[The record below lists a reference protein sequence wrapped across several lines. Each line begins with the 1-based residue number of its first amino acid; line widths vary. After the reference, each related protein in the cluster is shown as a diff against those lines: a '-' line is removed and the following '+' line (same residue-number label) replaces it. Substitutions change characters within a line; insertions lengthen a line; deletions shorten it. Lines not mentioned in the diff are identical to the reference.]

1 MIPSNVYLYQIKF
14 RIKCYTSKI
23 KRLLIVNCMY
33 FCFVFQMDKNE
44 KNAVDPLQQKSNPWK
59 VNEVSAFLKYC
70 CPECIYS
77 DSELDVFIEHAV
89 ENHED
94 SSVLFSEKS
103 YFKDP
108 KENDQTSEID
118 IKEECLEIG
127 KHSQTFV
134 NHIDHEIQ
142 SSKFESDNTT
152 AGKDTK
158 STFLLEYKV
167 NENRSVPINQT
178 TIEENLVQTNLS
190 KDDDEINDQN
200 VKFIPVTVTSKPKFT
215 KKCVVPFCQTRHNIG
230 MHKFPQDPVQ
240 REVWLKLCRL
250 KQIKKDDRICSFH
263 FKQRLLDVSKVSK

>member
-1 MIPSNVYLYQIKF
+1 MDENK
-14 RIKCYTSKI
+14 RI
-23 KRLLIVNCMY
+23 
-33 FCFVFQMDKNE
+33 
-44 KNAVDPLQQKSNPWK
+44 AVDPLPQNSNPWK
-59 VNEVSAFLKYC
+59 VNEVSSFLKYC
-70 CPECIYS
+70 CPECVYN
-77 DSELDVFIEHAV
+77 DSELDVFIEHAL

-94 SSVLFSEKS
+94 SSVLFTEKS

-118 IKEECLEIG
+118 IKEERLEIG

-134 NHIDHEIQ
+134 NHIDHDIQ
-142 SSKFESDNTT
+142 SPEFESDNTT

-158 STFLLEYKV
+158 STFLLECKV
-167 NENRSVPINQT
+167 NESRKVPFNQA
-178 TIEENLVQTNLS
+178 IIKENLVQRDSS
-190 KDDDEINDQN
+190 KDDEINDQN

-250 KQIKKDDRICSFH
+250 KQIKKDDRICSLH
-263 FKQRLLDVSKVSK
+263 FKKRLLDVSKVSK